1 MTTQKVSS
9 ALDEEFQAL
18 SSLDKTYTV
27 SIEQLPAKNFKIN
40 ISIDKSL
47 IKQKYIELKENLQFL
62 LYVKKNHP
70 TSPPHLYCLSEFCYP
85 EICDPRDLLEEVIEE
100 KWGNNKKYY
109 HLKTIIKKIPQFLI
123 DYIEDIQT
131 QHFYIGK
138 YYLDSIYENKLLNLF
153 PNLFYEDVYEKVY
166 LENSDKYYDESRK
179 LLISEGFFLLFV
191 EKSLF
196 ESEKLRLIFY
206 AAIKSLLHIKHY
218 TASDIVEFT
227 WKIKGGR
234 NMLMRIRSN
243 EADKIVQIVMGI
255 LKKKS
260 IKYKITNKDFRP
272 KEGELPQ
279 INIDLVE
286 EEINKYEVTLRL
298 QENVN
303 QENVGYLMELY
314 EKAVQ
319 YYSAVNDN
327 KFELYKGKIQDMF
340 ANEEFTKLL
349 NEKNEKKAHI
359 KDTDKFYKKADKE
372 NKENKATESNKS
384 EKNKGDNKN
393 ENLKKEENK
402 PPVIKDNNKEEK
414 KEVKKEEKKEN
425 KKVEIKKEEIK
436 EKKGEKKFAVE
447 GNLKKSDLDFES
459 DEDDD

>member
-1 MTTQKVSS
+1 MSQNS
-9 ALDEEFQAL
+9 ALDEELQAL
-18 SSLDKTYTV
+18 SSLDKLFTI
-27 SIEQLPAKNFKIN
+27 SISQLPANNLKVDITL
-40 ISIDKSL
+40 DKSL
-47 IKQKYIELKENLQFL
+47 IKQKYIEIKDNLKFI
-62 LYVKKNHP
+62 LYIKKNHP
-70 TSPPHLYCLSEFCYP
+70 LSAPHLYCLSKFIYP
-85 EICDPRDLLEEVIEE
+85 EIADPRDLLEEVIEE
-100 KWGNNKKYY
+100 KWGINKKYY
-109 HLKTIIKKIPQFLI
+109 HLKTIVKKVPQFII

-138 YYLDSIYENKLLNLF
+138 YYLDCIYDNKLLNLF
-153 PNLFYEDVYEKVY
+153 PNLFFEDVYEKVY

-191 EKSLF
+191 EKSIF

-206 AAIKSLLHIKHY
+206 AAIKSLMHIKHY
-218 TASDIVEFT
+218 TASDIVELT
-227 WKIKGGR
+227 WKIKGKR
-234 NMLMRIRSN
+234 NMLMRIRSGD
-243 EADKIVQIVMGI
+243 ADKIVEIIMDI

-279 INIDLVE
+279 IKIDVVE

-303 QENVGYLMELY
+303 QENVSYLMELY

-327 KFELYKGKIQDMF
+327 KYELYMGKIQDMF

-349 NEKNEKKAHI
+349 NEKKTKV
-359 KDTDKFYKKADKE
+359 KDDKDKIYYKK
-372 NKENKATESNKS
+372 
-384 EKNKGDNKN
+384 
-393 ENLKKEENK
+393 
-402 PPVIKDNNKEEK
+402 KDED
-414 KEVKKEEKKEN
+414 KKEEKKEDDN
-425 KKVEIKKEEIK
+425 KKEKENISVIKEEKNIEKKEEKKVEKKEEKKSEIK
-436 EKKGEKKFAVE
+436 LKVE
-447 GNLKKSDLDFES
+447 GNIKSDLDFES

>member
-1 MTTQKVSS
+1 MSQNS
-9 ALDEEFQAL
+9 ALDEELQAL
-18 SSLDKTYTV
+18 SSLDKLFTI
-27 SIEQLPAKNFKIN
+27 SISQLPANNLKVDITL
-40 ISIDKSL
+40 DKSL
-47 IKQKYIELKENLQFL
+47 IKQKYIEIKDNLKFI
-62 LYVKKNHP
+62 LYIKKNHP
-70 TSPPHLYCLSEFCYP
+70 LSAPHLYCLSKFIYP
-85 EICDPRDLLEEVIEE
+85 EIADPRDLLEEVIEE
-100 KWGNNKKYY
+100 KWGINKKYY
-109 HLKTIIKKIPQFLI
+109 HLKTIVKKIPQFII

-138 YYLDSIYENKLLNLF
+138 YYLDCIYDNKLLNLF
-153 PNLFYEDVYEKVY
+153 PNLFFEDVYEKVY

-191 EKSLF
+191 EKSIF

-206 AAIKSLLHIKHY
+206 AAIKSLMHIKHY
-218 TASDIVEFT
+218 TASDIVELT
-227 WKIKGGR
+227 WKIKGKR
-234 NMLMRIRSN
+234 NMLMRIRSGD
-243 EADKIVQIVMGI
+243 ADKIVEIIMDI

-279 INIDLVE
+279 IKIDVVE

-303 QENVGYLMELY
+303 QENVSYLMELY

-327 KFELYKGKIQDMF
+327 KYELYMGKIQDMF

-349 NEKNEKKAHI
+349 NEKKTKV
-359 KDTDKFYKKADKE
+359 KDDKDKIYYKK
-372 NKENKATESNKS
+372 
-384 EKNKGDNKN
+384 
-393 ENLKKEENK
+393 
-402 PPVIKDNNKEEK
+402 KDED
-414 KEVKKEEKKEN
+414 KKEEKKEDDN
-425 KKVEIKKEEIK
+425 KKEKENISVIKEEKNIEKKEEKKVEKKEEKKSEIK
-436 EKKGEKKFAVE
+436 LKVE
-447 GNLKKSDLDFES
+447 GNINSDLDFDS

>member
-1 MTTQKVSS
+1 MSQNS
-9 ALDEEFQAL
+9 ALDEELQAL
-18 SSLDKTYTV
+18 SSLDKLFTI
-27 SIEQLPAKNFKIN
+27 SISQLPANNLKVDITL
-40 ISIDKSL
+40 DKSL
-47 IKQKYIELKENLQFL
+47 IKQKYIEIKDNLKFI
-62 LYVKKNHP
+62 LYIKKNHP
-70 TSPPHLYCLSEFCYP
+70 LSAPHLYCLSKFIYP
-85 EICDPRDLLEEVIEE
+85 EIADPRDLLEEVIEE
-100 KWGNNKKYY
+100 KWGINKKYY
-109 HLKTIIKKIPQFLI
+109 HLKTIVKKIPQFII

-138 YYLDSIYENKLLNLF
+138 YYLDCIYDNKLLNLF
-153 PNLFYEDVYEKVY
+153 PNLFFEDVYEKVY

-191 EKSLF
+191 EKSIF

-206 AAIKSLLHIKHY
+206 AAIKSLMHIKHY
-218 TASDIVEFT
+218 TASDIVELT
-227 WKIKGGR
+227 WKIKGKR
-234 NMLMRIRSN
+234 NMLMRIRSGD
-243 EADKIVQIVMGI
+243 ADKIVEIIMDI

-279 INIDLVE
+279 IKIDVVE

-303 QENVGYLMELY
+303 QENVSYLMELY

-327 KFELYKGKIQDMF
+327 KYELYMGKIQDMF

-349 NEKNEKKAHI
+349 NEKKTKV
-359 KDTDKFYKKADKE
+359 KDDKDKIYYKK
-372 NKENKATESNKS
+372 
-384 EKNKGDNKN
+384 
-393 ENLKKEENK
+393 
-402 PPVIKDNNKEEK
+402 KDED
-414 KEVKKEEKKEN
+414 KKEEKKEDDN
-425 KKVEIKKEEIK
+425 KKEKENISVIKEEKNIEKKEEKKVEKKEEKKSEIK
-436 EKKGEKKFAVE
+436 LKVE
-447 GNLKKSDLDFES
+447 GNIKSDLDFES

>member
-1 MTTQKVSS
+1 MSQKTS
-9 ALDEEFQAL
+9 LDEELQAL
-18 SSLDKTYTV
+18 SSLDKSFTISV
-27 SIEQLPAKNFKIN
+27 SQLPGNNLKIN
-40 ISIDKSL
+40 ITLDKSL
-47 IKQKYIELKENLQFL
+47 IKQNYIEIKDNLEFIF
-62 LYVKKNHP
+62 YIKKNHP
-70 TSPPHLYCLSEFCYP
+70 ISPPHLYCISKFIYP
-85 EICDPRDLLEEVIEE
+85 EIADPRDLLEEVIEE
-100 KWGNNKKYY
+100 KWGTNKKYY
-109 HLKTIIKKIPQFLI
+109 HLKTIIKKIPQFII

-138 YYLDSIYENKLLNLF
+138 YYLDCIYENKLLNLF
-153 PNLFYEDVYEKVY
+153 PNLFFDNVYEKVY

-191 EKSLF
+191 EKSIF

-234 NMLMRIRSN
+234 NMLMRIRSV
-243 EADKIVQIVMGI
+243 EADKIVEIVMNI

-279 INIDLVE
+279 IKIDEVE

-303 QENVGYLMELY
+303 QENVSYLMELY

-327 KFELYKGKIQDMF
+327 KYELYMGKIQDMF
-340 ANEEFTKLL
+340 SNEQFTKLL
-349 NEKNEKKAHI
+349 NEKKKANI
-359 KDTDKFYKKADKE
+359 KDIDKNYY
-372 NKENKATESNKS
+372 N
-384 EKNKGDNKN
+384 KNKDD
-393 ENLKKEENK
+393 KK
-402 PPVIKDNNKEEK
+402 DD
-414 KEVKKEEKKEN
+414 KKEEKKEDNN
-425 KKVEIKKEEIK
+425 KKENINIIKDDKKEEKKEEKNEEKKEIKKEIKKEE
-436 EKKGEKKFAVE
+436 KKAEVKFAVE
-447 GNLKKSDLDFES
+447 GNIKKSDLDFES
-459 DEDDD
+459 DDDEDDD

>member
-1 MTTQKVSS
+1 MSQNS
-9 ALDEEFQAL
+9 ALDEELQAL
-18 SSLDKTYTV
+18 SSLDKLFTI
-27 SIEQLPAKNFKIN
+27 SISQLPANNLKVDITL
-40 ISIDKSL
+40 DKSL
-47 IKQKYIELKENLQFL
+47 IKQKYIEIKDNLKFI
-62 LYVKKNHP
+62 LYIKKNHP
-70 TSPPHLYCLSEFCYP
+70 LSAPHLYCLSKFIYP
-85 EICDPRDLLEEVIEE
+85 EIADPRDLLEEVIEE
-100 KWGNNKKYY
+100 KWGINKKYY
-109 HLKTIIKKIPQFLI
+109 HLKTIIKKIPQFII

-138 YYLDSIYENKLLNLF
+138 YYLDCIYDNKLLNLF
-153 PNLFYEDVYEKVY
+153 PNLFFEDVYEKVY

-191 EKSLF
+191 EKSIF

-206 AAIKSLLHIKHY
+206 AAIKSLMHIKHY
-218 TASDIVEFT
+218 TASDIVELT
-227 WKIKGGR
+227 WKIKGKR
-234 NMLMRIRSN
+234 NMLMRIRSGD
-243 EADKIVQIVMGI
+243 ADKIVEIIMDI

-279 INIDLVE
+279 IKIDVVE

-303 QENVGYLMELY
+303 QENVSYLMELY

-327 KFELYKGKIQDMF
+327 KYELYMGKIQDMF

-349 NEKNEKKAHI
+349 NEKKTKV
-359 KDTDKFYKKADKE
+359 KDDKDKIYYKK
-372 NKENKATESNKS
+372 
-384 EKNKGDNKN
+384 
-393 ENLKKEENK
+393 
-402 PPVIKDNNKEEK
+402 KDED
-414 KEVKKEEKKEN
+414 KKEEKKEDDN
-425 KKVEIKKEEIK
+425 KKEKENISVIKEEKNIEKKEEKKVEKKEEKKSEIK
-436 EKKGEKKFAVE
+436 LKVE
-447 GNLKKSDLDFES
+447 GNIKSDLDFES

>member
-1 MTTQKVSS
+1 MSQNS
-9 ALDEEFQAL
+9 ALDEELQAL
-18 SSLDKTYTV
+18 SSLDKLFTI
-27 SIEQLPAKNFKIN
+27 SISQLPANNLKVDITL
-40 ISIDKSL
+40 DKSL
-47 IKQKYIELKENLQFL
+47 IKQKYIEIKDNLKFI
-62 LYVKKNHP
+62 LYIKKNHP
-70 TSPPHLYCLSEFCYP
+70 LSAPHLYCLSKFIYP
-85 EICDPRDLLEEVIEE
+85 EIADPRDLLEEVIEE
-100 KWGNNKKYY
+100 KWGINKKYY
-109 HLKTIIKKIPQFLI
+109 HLKTIVKKIPQFII

-138 YYLDSIYENKLLNLF
+138 YYLDCIYDNKLLNLF
-153 PNLFYEDVYEKVY
+153 PNLFFEDVYEKVY

-191 EKSLF
+191 EKSIF

-206 AAIKSLLHIKHY
+206 AAIKSLMHIKHY
-218 TASDIVEFT
+218 TASDIVELT
-227 WKIKGGR
+227 WKIKGKR
-234 NMLMRIRSN
+234 NMLMRIRSGD
-243 EADKIVQIVMGI
+243 ADKIVEIIMDI

-279 INIDLVE
+279 IKIGVVE

-303 QENVGYLMELY
+303 QENVSYLMELY

-327 KFELYKGKIQDMF
+327 KYELYMGKIQDMF

-349 NEKNEKKAHI
+349 NEKKTKV
-359 KDTDKFYKKADKE
+359 KDDKDKIYYKK
-372 NKENKATESNKS
+372 
-384 EKNKGDNKN
+384 
-393 ENLKKEENK
+393 
-402 PPVIKDNNKEEK
+402 KDED
-414 KEVKKEEKKEN
+414 KKEEKKEDDN
-425 KKVEIKKEEIK
+425 KKEKENISVIKEEKNIEKKEEKKVEKKEEKKSEIK
-436 EKKGEKKFAVE
+436 LKVE
-447 GNLKKSDLDFES
+447 GNIKSDLDFES